1 MMSGR
6 SLSDPFAPRY
16 GIFNAIFMT
25 FNAIFMICNGIFMT
39 FNGIFMTFNGI
50 FMTFSCRAS
59 HADNALD
66 TSVIVQPLN
75 KQNNS

>member
-16 GIFNAIFMT
+16 GIFNA
-25 FNAIFMICNGIFMT
+25 IFMT